1 MEHIFSKHKVESGL
15 SWEALSAQRI
25 KEGRGD
31 LGETM
36 PVMVHRLME
45 RALYECLVQDKGRD
59 QADHYFRMAGK
70 LAGEAF
76 AANALDL
83 NVDMNTFLANLQTIF
98 LDLKIGILRLELLN
112 DTTGEIIL
120 TVGEDLTCSGIPI
133 TGNTVCHYEEGF
145 ISGVFHVYTKHPC
158 TFREIDC
165 WATGARI
172 CRFQGFIVKPQHE

>member
-1 MEHIFSKHKVESGL
+1 MEHIFSKHKTESTF
-15 SWEALSAQRI
+15 SWEALSPARI

-45 RALYECLVQDKGRD
+45 SALYECLIQEMGKE

-70 LAGEAF
+70 LAGATF

-83 NVDMNTFLANLQTIF
+83 SVDMDTFLANLQTIF
-98 LDLKIGILRLELLN
+98 LELKIGILRVELLN
-112 DTTGEIIL
+112 QVTGEMIL

-133 TGNTVCHYEEGF
+133 TNNTVCHYEEGF
-145 ISGVFHVYTKHPC
+145 ISGVFHTYTGHLYS
-158 TFREIDC
+158 FREIDC
-165 WATGARI
+165 WSTGARI
-172 CRFQGFIVKPQHE
+172 CRFQGFIITPKQD